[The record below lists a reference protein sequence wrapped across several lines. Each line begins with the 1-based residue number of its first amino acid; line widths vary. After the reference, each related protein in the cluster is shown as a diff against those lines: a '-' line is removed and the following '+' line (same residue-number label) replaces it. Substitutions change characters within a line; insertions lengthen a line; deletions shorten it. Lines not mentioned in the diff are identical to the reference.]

1 MKVAIAQQNYT
12 IGDFKQNQAKIVD
25 AIQKAKNNGAKIIV
39 FPEQA
44 LSGTPAFGLLKSG
57 EFLQKAYEKL
67 EEIAKVCDK
76 ITALIGLPIQ
86 NDGQTISAIAVI
98 ENGRISRFIGKQHIN
113 ENNDIPYISQSKGCE
128 YIKVDGTTIAVVV
141 GEDIEQEKKYGET
154 ADMIVSCT
162 KAVYQ
167 RGIIESRHNYFSSIA
182 KTMKLP
188 VVMVNLVGGNTG
200 DVYDGGSAVY
210 DKNGRSVA
218 LLKNFEE
225 DFVVIDPFDDNPVVE
240 YRAKNKTANV
250 YNAIKLG
257 LKDYFEKNGFTKA
270 CLGLSGGI
278 DSAVVAALC
287 AETLGAE
294 NVRVLL
300 MPSRFSSDHSV
311 SDANELARNLGIQYD
326 VVPIS
331 GMYQEALDTIG
342 TIFDGTEFSV
352 AEENIQSR
360 IRGMLLMALSNK
372 FGYILLN
379 TTNKSESAVGYGTLY
394 GDLNG
399 SLSILGDLYKSEV
412 FDLARYINR
421 HHEIIPYNTII
432 KPPSAELR
440 PDQKDS
446 DSLPDYD
453 LLDSILYRLIEKGQS
468 IEEIAEAG
476 YDEMEVKRIATMLKN
491 TEYKRYQLCP
501 VIRLSSCVLGI
512 DRVRPLTSKY

>member
-12 IGDFKQNQAKIVD
+12 VGDFSGNATKIVT
-25 AIQKAKNNGAKIIV
+25 AIQKAKNDKAKLII

-44 LSGTPAFGLLKSG
+44 LSGTPALGLLKSQ
-57 EFLQKAYEKL
+57 EFLQKIYENL
-67 EEIAKVCDK
+67 EEIAKNCEG

-86 NDGQTISAIAVI
+86 VNGNTISAIAVV
-98 ENGRISRFIGKQHIN
+98 EDSRITRFVGKQHVEEI
-113 ENNDIPYISQSKGCE
+113 NDIPYITNSKGSE
-128 YIKVDGTTIAVVV
+128 YLLIDGRTVAVVV
-141 GEDIEQEKKYGET
+141 GEDMKYEKEYGET
-154 ADMIVSCT
+154 ADMVVSCT
-162 KAVYQ
+162 KIGYR
-167 RGIIESRHNYFSSIA
+167 RGIIEERHNYFSRIA
-182 KTMKLP
+182 KTMKMPIVL
-188 VVMVNLVGGNTG
+188 VNHVGGNTG
-200 DVYDGGSAVY
+200 EIYDGGSAVY
-210 DKNGRSVA
+210 DNHGRSVA

-225 DFVVIDPFDDNPVVE
+225 DFVVIDPFADNSEVE
-240 YRAKNKTANV
+240 HRAKNKTANV

-257 LKDYFEKNGFTKA
+257 LRDYFVKNGFTKA
-270 CLGLSGGI
+270 CLGLSGGV

-331 GMYQEALDTIG
+331 GMYEEALDTMA
-342 TIFDGTEFSV
+342 TIFEGTEFSV

-360 IRGMLLMALSNK
+360 IRGLLLMSLSNK

-421 HHEIIPYNTII
+421 HHEIIPYNTIV

-468 IEEIAEAG
+468 VEEIAEAG
-476 YDEMEVKRIATMLKN
+476 YDETEVRRIATMLKN

-501 VIRLSSCVLGI
+501 VIKLSACLLGV
-512 DRVRPLTSKY
+512 DRVRPLTSKF